1 MSTFQFD
8 PRAEGEM
15 LSTPEMQAHMR
26 GLAERIAAAAVAI
39 APVGPGTELE
49 HYKESFHV
57 SSGVRHSFR
66 GKRAYGRVENTSDHA
81 AAIEFSNFRTRK
93 KTIDAQ
99 HVLGRSID
107 AARD

>member
-1 MSTFQFD
+1 
-8 PRAEGEM
+8 
-15 LSTPEMQAHMR
+15 MQAHMR
-26 GLAERIAAAAVAI
+26 ERAEKIAAAAVAI
-39 APVGPGTELE
+39 APVGPGEELA
-49 HYKESFHV
+49 HYKDSFHV
-57 SSGVRHSFR
+57 SSGVLYRFT
-66 GKRAYGRVENTSDHA
+66 GKRAYGRVENDSEHA

>member
-1 MSTFQFD
+1 VSTFQPD
-8 PRAEGEM
+8 HQGLGE
-15 LSTPEMQAHMR
+15 LLKSPAMQAHMR
-26 GLAERIAAAAVAI
+26 ERAEKIADAARAI

-49 HYKESFHV
+49 HYKDSFEV
-57 SSGVRHSFR
+57 SSGVLYRFT
-66 GKRAYGRVENTSDHA
+66 GARAYGRVENSSEHA